1 VTTPNETTE
10 TLFSETVGSFTVTAW
25 TNRHG
30 VYVQIQS
37 GDDVHEGVVSIPVE
51 MVSHVAALIARAGAY
66 AAGHAHGLK
75 LAALA
80 ARAEAA
86 L

>member
-1 VTTPNETTE
+1 MIAPSETTE
-10 TLFSETVGSFTVTAW
+10 TLFSETVGSFTATAW
-25 TNRHG
+25 ANRHG

-66 AAGHAHGLK
+66 AAGHAHGPE
-75 LAALA
+75 LA